1 MLSPQ
6 GSGIA
11 MWMKILLSVSQ
22 TYEAGPLGCLKVCG
36 DRMNTE
42 GKKSRVVLC
51 LASKCVGLI
60 IQS

>member
-1 MLSPQ
+1 MPSPQ